1 MERAASTVSL
11 KTLKQVLRT
20 TVIGKVTGN
29 PREGDQ
35 VPGMPNAICHACG
48 LGYKCHDPDCPNEKL
63 DPHGIM
69 DFVAP

>member
-1 MERAASTVSL
+1 VSL